1 MFDFKSVSHVPTF
14 KPSAAKLEDSRIFQ
28 RAARLCDDTTRSSGP
43 DQIKDLKQT
52 EAGDIEVE
60 TGWEI
65 LLKVKKT
72 TCQNSTHW
80 DYNRD

>member
-60 TGWEI
+60 TG
-65 LLKVKKT
+65 
-72 TCQNSTHW
+72 
-80 DYNRD
+80 

>member
-28 RAARLCDDTTRSSGP
+28 RAARLCDDSNMATSSSGS
-43 DQIKDLKQT
+43 DQIKELKET

-60 TGWEI
+60 TG
-65 LLKVKKT
+65 
-72 TCQNSTHW
+72 
-80 DYNRD
+80 